1 MKGPHREPTLP
12 PGAIS
17 VRRVN
22 LTARILIVDDH
33 HAARTTLRELLDW
46 HSFQVCGD
54 AKNGK
59 EAIEK
64 VIELKPEIVLMDINM
79 PVMSGITAASEI
91 RRIAPSTKIVFL
103 TVHEGPGFKVGTKPW
118 VHGFVSKSSA
128 GKELIPTLERVAG
141 ITADETTIEC
151 PHCKVRQSIYVA
163 APPGVAKK
171 ERQYIC
177 CINCHSEFD
186 VSVPDKIV
194 AGPFV
199 A

>member
-1 MKGPHREPTLP
+1 M
-12 PGAIS
+12 
-17 VRRVN
+17 
-22 LTARILIVDDH
+22 ARILIVDDH

-54 AKNGK
+54 AQNGK

-79 PVMSGITAASEI
+79 PVMNGIAAAQEI

-103 TVHEGPGFKVGTKPW
+103 TVHDSPQFKVGTKPW
-118 VHGFVSKSSA
+118 AHGFVPKSEA

-141 ITADETTIEC
+141 ITANEMTIEC
-151 PHCKVRQSIYVA
+151 PHCKVRQNIHVDVRTA
-163 APPGVAKK
+163 TK
-171 ERQYIC
+171 EPQHISC
-177 CINCHSEFD
+177 VNCHSEFD
-186 VSVPDKIV
+186 VKANKIV
-194 AGPFV
+194 GGPFI